1 MHHRAAGV
9 ILHAAGVILHAACFH
24 ISGVVGVVA
33 MERFRDSGGD
43 QEHPVQVVL
52 VLTQRLAGE
61 EFPGDK
67 LVVFRPPEVSVQI
80 NALTGAVVSS
90 TEDTGLPGDLP
101 AIFPMGIQEKIFI
114 REVPHALQPVLQL
127 LEYLLGRPLA
137 CVLLPAGVLCGGL
150 PFFKSYDFHSAS
162 FLTPLVQRRHV
173 C

>member
-9 ILHAAGVILHAACFH
+9 IFYTPDFH
-24 ISGVVGVVA
+24 ISGVGGMVTVEG
-33 MERFRDSGGD
+33 FRDSGGD
-43 QEHPVQVVL
+43 QEHPVQVVP
-52 VLTQRLAGE
+52 VLTQGLAGE
-61 EFPGDK
+61 KFSGDE
-67 LVVFRPPEVSVQI
+67 LVAFGPPKVSVQI
-80 NALTGAVVSS
+80 NALAGAVVSS
-90 TEDTGLPGDLP
+90 TEDVGLLGDLP